1 MQFTSRVSYLGFIP
15 STREKIGGGE
25 PIMVMITLGGPGR
38 KLVFDYL
45 GLHSETDK

>member
-15 STREKIGGGE
+15 STREKIGGG
-25 PIMVMITLGGPGR
+25 PVMVMITLGGSGR